1 MAFESHP
8 VERRAVL
15 LGIGAAGLAAIAA
28 ACSGGG
34 SPRARRRSAPSAS
47 TPTSDVTADQPA
59 CVLAPEAT
67 EGPYYLNVD
76 EVRSDITEGKPGT
89 PLTLAIT
96 VVDATSCTPVKDAA
110 VDVWHCDAGGV
121 YSGVEGNH
129 ATFLRGTQVTGADGR
144 VRFTTIYPGWYPG
157 RAVHIHVKV
166 HAGGDVVHT
175 GQLYF
180 PDGLTDVV
188 FRRAPYDGRGPR
200 DTRNE
205 ADGIFRD
212 SGGASTTT
220 QPIAR
225 GNAYEVATKLGV
237 RLARS

>member
-1 MAFESHP
+1 MVFDDSQP
-8 VERRAVL
+8 VDRRAVL
-15 LGIGAAGLAAIAA
+15 LGFGAAGLAVLAA
-28 ACSGGG
+28 ACSGG
-34 SPRARRRSAPSAS
+34 SSRARPRRAPSAS
-47 TPTSDVTADQPA
+47 TPTSAGTADHPA

-89 PLTLAIT
+89 PLTLAVT
-96 VVDATSCTPVKDAA
+96 VLDATSCSPVKDAA

-129 ATFLRGTQVTGADGR
+129 ATFLRGTQVSSADGI

-157 RAVHIHVKV
+157 RAVHVHVKV
-166 HAGGDVVHT
+166 HAGGNVVHT

-180 PDGLTDVV
+180 PDALTDEV
-188 FRRAPYDGRGPR
+188 FRRAPYGGRGPR

-205 ADGIFRD
+205 ADSIFRD

-220 QPIAR
+220 QPVAR
-225 GNAYEVATKLGV
+225 GNGYDVATKLGV
-237 RLARS
+237 RLARA